1 MKSDLFMDKDNT
13 VYLKHIRDAALKIE
27 QYLKGITQ
35 EKFLKNS
42 LIQDAV
48 SHEVQIIGEA
58 VRHISSD
65 FRRRYPD
72 IAWRDI
78 ASMRSKI
85 VHDYFG
91 INLKIIWN
99 AATKQ
104 VPKLKANILK
114 ILNQK

>member
-1 MKSDLFMDKDNT
+1 MDKDDT
-13 VYLKHIRDAALKIE
+13 VYLKHIRDAAVKIE
-27 QYLKGITQ
+27 HYLKGINK
-35 EKFLKNS
+35 EKFLQNS

-65 FRRRYPD
+65 FRRRYPN

-91 INLKIIWN
+91 INLKIVWN

-104 VPKLKANILK
+104 VPKLKNGALQ